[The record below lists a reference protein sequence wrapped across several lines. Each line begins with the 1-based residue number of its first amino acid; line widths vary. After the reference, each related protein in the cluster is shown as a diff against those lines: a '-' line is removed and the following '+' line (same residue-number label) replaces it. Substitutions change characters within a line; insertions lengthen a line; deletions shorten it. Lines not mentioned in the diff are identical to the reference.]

1 RTLDFCIPR
10 YGETHFWERAEAV
23 PNRNLEASPVRNV
36 AIGLM
41 GTLFLLSGA
50 GMYYLLA
57 PPAPPAAP
65 PTALPSAKPAPPE
78 ETAGP
83 PARVTYGPLCGAG
96 AVYARGGTGKVVD
109 CDHRGW
115 IYEEAFLFYDF
126 KSAGPWV
133 QATGEAVD
141 GRLKGARLERLPA
154 TQTTWERWK

>member
-1 RTLDFCIPR
+1 MKCNALSLRTLDFCIPR

-83 PARVTYGPLCGAG
+83 PALPETDPPPGLPIVLWGKRGHFIVIRNPRYLSAAAG
-96 AVYARGGTGKVVD
+96 DRL
-109 CDHRGW
+109 
-115 IYEEAFLFYDF
+115 LF
-126 KSAGPWV
+126 A
-133 QATGEAVD
+133 
-141 GRLKGARLERLPA
+141 
-154 TQTTWERWK
+154 